1 MFRKLGSGGRKSG
14 SERKAQR
21 KEAIQK
27 YKEAGATALNEAI
40 ADGRA
45 ENMEDSV
52 IRHSGDVE
60 GFREENRALVEKS
73 AESNFKVGRSYM
85 QLGKFKMAVDCFNRA
100 LKIGILPPDDAI
112 AYLNRGD
119 VHERTGAK
127 NKAKAYFQQA
137 ANLFKKHKLPSYHKL
152 SEKRL
157 QGVTPEDT
165 KKTKP

>member
-21 KEAIQK
+21 QEAIQK

-73 AESNFKVGRSYM
+73 AESNFKVGRSY
-85 QLGKFKMAVDCFNRA
+85 
-100 LKIGILPPDDAI
+100 
-112 AYLNRGD
+112 
-119 VHERTGAK
+119 
-127 NKAKAYFQQA
+127 AYFQQA